1 MPKSYANTLE
11 SRTLEILGLGAALPC
26 RSVVIC
32 MRFASDAISY
42 GQVIHQT
49 GLWSAGL
56 LVAALA
62 ITPLRK
68 CDAGPS
74 ASISAA
80 PPSARGRELRLCGA
94 AHRAYT
100 SSASGVPT
108 LILKEGLEPE
118 LATGWLAFAIFV
130 LLAVT
135 SNDRSVRSLGRTW
148 KQLHRWVYGATILMF
163 VHWWLASFDATVGY
177 VLAGLLVA
185 IELLRLKAHAK
196 AALSIARK

>member
-1 MPKSYANTLE
+1 MDNYSN
-11 SRTLEILGLGAALPC
+11 ILNLVRSKYWVWALLAVPF
-26 RSVVIC
+26 SVIC

-42 GQVIHQT
+42 GQVIHQS

-56 LVAALA
+56 LVVALA

-68 CDAGPS
+68 VIRSA
-74 ASISAA
+74 ASIALHRRALGVASFAYAA
-80 PPSARGRELRLCGA
+80 LHTGVYLERKWGA
-94 AHRAYT
+94 D
-100 SSASGVPT
+100 

-185 IELLRLKAHAK
+185 IQLLR
-196 AALSIARK
+196 SQGSRQSSS